1 MLKIVI
7 LFTMNLGFIK
17 GIKNLAVEMIKFKL
31 KQAKNR
37 YSRGKLTF
45 VAPSMS

>member
-17 GIKNLAVEMIKFKL
+17 GIKNLAVEMINL
-31 KQAKNR
+31 NLNR
-37 YSRGKLTF
+37 RKI
-45 VAPSMS
+45 VIVEVN